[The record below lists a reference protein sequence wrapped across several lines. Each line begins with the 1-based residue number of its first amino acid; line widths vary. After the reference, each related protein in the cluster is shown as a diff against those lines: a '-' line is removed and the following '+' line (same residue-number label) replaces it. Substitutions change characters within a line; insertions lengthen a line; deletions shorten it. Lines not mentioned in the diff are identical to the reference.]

1 VGRVPGCCST
11 RGAISLSDIYT
22 LRILVSTTSYLS
34 RFFVSFRLSWVQ
46 ANERNER
53 GEVPTI
59 EIVKIGRNL
68 RRLREDRLLTQAE
81 LAERAGIALSSLVR
95 IENDQV
101 DPRFSSIRK
110 LARALEVHPRELTG
124 RPDDA

>member
-1 VGRVPGCCST
+1 M
-11 RGAISLSDIYT
+11 
-22 LRILVSTTSYLS
+22 
-34 RFFVSFRLSWVQ
+34 
-46 ANERNER
+46 
-53 GEVPTI
+53 PTI
-59 EIVKIGRNL
+59 EVVKIGSNL

-110 LARALEVHPRELTG
+110 LARALDADPKELTT
-124 RPDDA
+124 RED

>member
-1 VGRVPGCCST
+1 M
-11 RGAISLSDIYT
+11 
-22 LRILVSTTSYLS
+22 
-34 RFFVSFRLSWVQ
+34 
-46 ANERNER
+46 
-53 GEVPTI
+53 PTI
-59 EIVKIGRNL
+59 ETVKIGGNL

-110 LARALEVHPRELTG
+110 LALALDVNARELTRG
-124 RPDDA
+124 TRDA

>member
-1 VGRVPGCCST
+1 
-11 RGAISLSDIYT
+11 
-22 LRILVSTTSYLS
+22 
-34 RFFVSFRLSWVQ
+34 
-46 ANERNER
+46 
-53 GEVPTI
+53 VPTI
-59 EIVKIGRNL
+59 EAVKIGRNL

-110 LARALEVHPRELTG
+110 LAKALDVDPRELTKSE
-124 RPDDA
+124 R

>member
-1 VGRVPGCCST
+1 
-11 RGAISLSDIYT
+11 
-22 LRILVSTTSYLS
+22 
-34 RFFVSFRLSWVQ
+34 
-46 ANERNER
+46 
-53 GEVPTI
+53 VPTI
-59 EIVKIGRNL
+59 EAVKIGRNL

-110 LARALEVHPRELTG
+110 LAKALDVDPRELTKRQG
-124 RPDDA
+124 

>member
-1 VGRVPGCCST
+1 M
-11 RGAISLSDIYT
+11 
-22 LRILVSTTSYLS
+22 
-34 RFFVSFRLSWVQ
+34 
-46 ANERNER
+46 
-53 GEVPTI
+53 PTI
-59 EIVKIGRNL
+59 EAVKIGNNL

-110 LARALEVHPRELTG
+110 LARALDADTKELTT
-124 RPDDA
+124 RED

>member
-1 VGRVPGCCST
+1 MP
-11 RGAISLSDIYT
+11 I
-22 LRILVSTTSYLS
+22 
-34 RFFVSFRLSWVQ
+34 
-46 ANERNER
+46 
-53 GEVPTI
+53 I

-81 LAERAGIALSSLVR
+81 LADRAGIALSSLVR

-110 LARALEVHPRELTG
+110 LAQALDADPHELTRG
-124 RPDDA
+124 TRNA

>member
-1 VGRVPGCCST
+1 
-11 RGAISLSDIYT
+11 
-22 LRILVSTTSYLS
+22 
-34 RFFVSFRLSWVQ
+34 VQ
-46 ANERNER
+46 ADERKVR
-53 GEVPTI
+53 REVLTI
-59 EIVKIGRNL
+59 EVVKIGRNL

-110 LARALEVHPRELTG
+110 LAWALEADPRELTRG
-124 RPDDA
+124 ARDG